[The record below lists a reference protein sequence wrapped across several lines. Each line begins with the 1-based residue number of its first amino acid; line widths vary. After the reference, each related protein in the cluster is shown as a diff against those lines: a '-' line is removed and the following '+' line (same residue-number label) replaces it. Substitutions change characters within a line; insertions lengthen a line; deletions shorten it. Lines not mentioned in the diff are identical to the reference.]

1 MLSKVPKLRHL
12 RKKNYLKDRERKSII
27 YPTLNNKSDNI
38 NTKDFNTNINST
50 GNRKTN
56 TKKTFI
62 RTTTG
67 FLDRNYNNYM
77 SKIFQRNNEVN
88 KSMLQTHQLNTL
100 LYKLKKY
107 NNELHIYN
115 RHKLNSLNILKD
127 NLKKDTAKLKKLIDL
142 QDIDLPDEKISIKN
156 FNEIKLSKEDMER
169 KLHVLMFEK
178 QNIDYS
184 LKSEEEY
191 NRTIEYML
199 ENEQNRLFSIKKE
212 SYNIEEKIQNIYKY
226 QKIIQYN
233 MNINDKEEE
242 KYSEL
247 NKEILNDIDL
257 VQKVE
262 SQQNLTKVK
271 IQAEISQKE
280 NEIKELEDIIEGLK
294 AYKNTDFKTSKDE
307 LKDKIENLKEL
318 ERKRIR
324 DEKKCIDIIYCLY
337 VIQKYLYEEK
347 NYDKNKIIQS
357 DEYQLLQQLN
367 NEDYIIMK
375 TGGKKIKKEENKTY
389 SENMFLSGDNLL
401 GKESKRQFDSILSSS
416 KKNKNLLN
424 TDNTTE
430 DAKFNQTTKYFSNN
444 ISFNKGTKSSRNI
457 KSSSLNKIGN
467 KTQLTFF
474 QSYIDIISFYS
485 EDKNKLNELI
495 TKFKSIKITK
505 NEILNYISSLLSK
518 LEFYGAQM
526 NILHYKELS
535 LEDMKGN
542 YEKKVKD
549 IISNNYFSFEE
560 LTKNNSR
567 CKEFLEKN
575 EYYINQ
581 MKKNN
586 NKILSDKILEQI
598 NKKYEVVQSEENNS
612 IDDNNKNEINEDN
625 ILFTHSK
632 NIIMSIK
639 NFFLTCSDLLKNIIY
654 TTNTKSSNSNLLT
667 EKKMT
672 STNKTEDINDILLK
686 ENNPEDNNIYNRTY
700 KKLEEFLNN
709 KEIIISDDYKLL
721 LQYIKNLIKFCRD
734 NTNVISKEDFDDI
747 NTNLLEKFYIPGN
760 IDQMVDKVFMNR
772 FLAKK
777 NRHYNNIYIHFISL
791 ADQVAENVKEIYNL
805 INSKENEKYL
815 EETKDFNNRFSEE
828 DIYNN
833 NINLKNTKRVI
844 QSSSN
849 NNESQSIEVKSGKK
863 RKAKKLRSANS
874 VNIISN
880 NDIDIDKFK
889 ELCEDEEEKETVET
903 QSTQKIVIKKKRRN
917 KSVDDNIINNLYTP
931 FLKKTVYLRQLNP
944 NIPGIKQKT
953 TSSSKTYHDIKK
965 RIGEVNIITH
975 QMKIFNNPY
984 IDTNKL
990 CNNTYN
996 SLVKL
1001 INKSNRAKK
1010 VRQFRY
1016 RITGQ

>member
-169 KLHVLMFEK
+169 KLHVLMHEK

-280 NEIKELEDIIEGLK
+280 KEIKELEDIIEGLK

-318 ERKRIR
+318 ERKRIS

-375 TGGKKIKKEENKTY
+375 TGGKKTKKEENKTY
-389 SENMFLSGDNLL
+389 SENMFLSGENLL

-474 QSYIDIISFYS
+474 QSYIDLISFYS

-495 TKFKSIKITK
+495 TKFNSIKITK

-560 LTKNNSR
+560 LTKNN
-567 CKEFLEKN
+567 
-575 EYYINQ
+575 
-581 MKKNN
+581 
-586 NKILSDKILEQI
+586 
-598 NKKYEVVQSEENNS
+598 
-612 IDDNNKNEINEDN
+612 
-625 ILFTHSK
+625 
-632 NIIMSIK
+632 
-639 NFFLTCSDLLKNIIY
+639 
-654 TTNTKSSNSNLLT
+654 
-667 EKKMT
+667 
-672 STNKTEDINDILLK
+672 
-686 ENNPEDNNIYNRTY
+686 
-700 KKLEEFLNN
+700 
-709 KEIIISDDYKLL
+709 
-721 LQYIKNLIKFCRD
+721 
-734 NTNVISKEDFDDI
+734 
-747 NTNLLEKFYIPGN
+747 
-760 IDQMVDKVFMNR
+760 
-772 FLAKK
+772 
-777 NRHYNNIYIHFISL
+777 
-791 ADQVAENVKEIYNL
+791 
-805 INSKENEKYL
+805 
-815 EETKDFNNRFSEE
+815 
-828 DIYNN
+828 
-833 NINLKNTKRVI
+833 
-844 QSSSN
+844 
-849 NNESQSIEVKSGKK
+849 
-863 RKAKKLRSANS
+863 
-874 VNIISN
+874 
-880 NDIDIDKFK
+880 
-889 ELCEDEEEKETVET
+889 
-903 QSTQKIVIKKKRRN
+903 
-917 KSVDDNIINNLYTP
+917 
-931 FLKKTVYLRQLNP
+931 
-944 NIPGIKQKT
+944 
-953 TSSSKTYHDIKK
+953 
-965 RIGEVNIITH
+965 
-975 QMKIFNNPY
+975 
-984 IDTNKL
+984 
-990 CNNTYN
+990 
-996 SLVKL
+996 
-1001 INKSNRAKK
+1001 
-1010 VRQFRY
+1010 
-1016 RITGQ
+1016 